1 MKSLITNFFVRGLT
15 MDPPGGGTRMAL
27 DNFINL
33 EPKSYYIYI
42 YIYVY

>member
-1 MKSLITNFFVRGLT
+1 

-33 EPKSYYIYI
+33 EPKSYYIL

>member
-1 MKSLITNFFVRGLT
+1 
-15 MDPPGGGTRMAL
+15 MDPPGGGRMAL